1 MAEKIVEFNL
11 GQSAVA
17 ILTHRRGV
25 GILISRDA
33 QYLQTI
39 AECAALEQ
47 NLCENDTD
55 LYTHPQGMLGFSRT
69 TTAEKLAFLY
79 QKILT
84 HMHLNDSDIH
94 QMIVGMGPG
103 SFTGLRLG
111 CAFANGLALGRPR
124 PLFGMQMLSDRGD
137 NFTGLVDEQD
147 FKLALNNFP
156 HCFVSIN
163 GFFVP
168 AYGKEP
174 GPVLKLQG
182 LL

>member
-1 MAEKIVEFNL
+1 MAEQIVEINL

-25 GILISRDA
+25 GILIAREG

-39 AECAALEQ
+39 AECADLEQ
-47 NLCENDTD
+47 NLCENDTN
-55 LYTHPQGMLGFSRT
+55 LHSNTHGMLGFSCT

-79 QKILT
+79 QRILT
-84 HMHLNDSDIH
+84 HMQLNDCDIH

-124 PLFGMQMLSDRGD
+124 PLFGMPLLSDRGD
-137 NFTGLVDEQD
+137 NFTGLVDQQD
-147 FKLALNNFP
+147 FKLALNHFP
-156 HCFVSIN
+156 LCFVSVN